1 MIKTENRAYIIDKH
15 YNTADDFLHAISY
28 EGELHK
34 AFERNFVFR
43 GHSSDKYELLPVVLR
58 DILYFKKHGFKDI
71 SDKQKAFAATEFAQ
85 AFIEYQILEEFFKM
99 CDENQLYVPEV
110 RRMRE
115 LTPWNTQGFSFLL
128 NDGVWLPEE
137 LYELATL
144 AQHHGVPTRLL
155 DWTQDIN
162 VAIYFAVSGAIQKK
176 YNPKKLS
183 FYQWQEEFGEILS
196 KAKDYHLNLNKELK
210 DDLEKKNI
218 EIWALDTSVR
228 FQYIKENPLRII
240 HPQYHNNGNLGAQ
253 RGILTFWE
261 IKKPV
266 KKHKDKG
273 IVPDFK
279 ILDTQTLDEQISDFL
294 AKNGEPPKPYLYQ
307 ITIPESEALELYKF
321 IKNYGYDAAHLFP
334 GYDGVVKC
342 LNEDEMVRKLLSK
355 Q

>member
-1 MIKTENRAYIIDKH
+1 MIKTENRAYIIEKH

-28 EGELHK
+28 KGELYN

-58 DILYFKKHGFKDI
+58 DNLYYKKYGTKDI
-71 SDKQKAFAATEFAQ
+71 TEELKVYAATEFAQ
-85 AFIEYQILEEFFKM
+85 ALIEYQILEDFFKM
-99 CDENQLYVPEV
+99 CDENQLFVPEV

-115 LTPWNTQGFSFLL
+115 LMPWRTQGYSFLL
-128 NDGVWLPEE
+128 DEGIWLPKE

-162 VAIYFAVSGAIQKK
+162 VALYFAVSGAIQKR
-176 YNPKKLS
+176 YNPQKLT
-183 FYQWQEEFGEILS
+183 FNQWQEEFGKLLS
-196 KAKDYHLNLNKELK
+196 KAKDYHLKKEWK
-210 DDLEKKNI
+210 DDVEKRNI

-228 FQYIKENPLRII
+228 FQYIKDNPLQVI
-240 HPQYHNNGNLGAQ
+240 HPRYHENGNLGAQ
-253 RGILTFWE
+253 KGILTFWE

-266 KKHKDKG
+266 KKHQEKG

-279 ILDTQTLDEQISDFL
+279 LLESKTLDEQISDFL
-294 AKNGEPPKPYLYQ
+294 TKNGEASKPYLYR
-307 ITIPESEALELYKF
+307 ITIPESEILELYIFAKH
-321 IKNYGYDAAHLFP
+321 YGCDAAHLFP

-342 LNEDEMVRKLLSK
+342 MNEDEMVRKLIK
-355 Q
+355 GE